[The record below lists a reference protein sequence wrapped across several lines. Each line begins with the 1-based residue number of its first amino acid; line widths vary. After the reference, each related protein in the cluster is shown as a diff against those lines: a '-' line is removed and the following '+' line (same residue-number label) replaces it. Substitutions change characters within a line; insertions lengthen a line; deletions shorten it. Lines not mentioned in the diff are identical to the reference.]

1 MNKLNNI
8 NSKQDHILACLSS
21 APSNAKIIRTAAR
34 MAKAFDSQFTALFVE
49 TPDFAVATD
58 ENKKRLEENR
68 KLAEQLGATI
78 ETVYGDDVP
87 YQIAEFARIS
97 GITKIVLGRSSVHR
111 RHFWSGPSLTEKLTM
126 TAPNLDIY
134 IIPDASA
141 ENGYGSGRKLFTR
154 PLLPSVR
161 DLLITAGI
169 LSCITLIGFF
179 FLQLDFARYNII
191 MLYMLGV
198 LFTALCTS
206 GYTCGVL
213 GSIAS
218 VALYN
223 FFLTEPR
230 LTFHAYDPGY
240 QVTFALML
248 TSAII
253 TCALTTRLK
262 DHAKMSAQAAFRTKI
277 LFDTN
282 QLLQRAKSE
291 EEILS
296 QTASQLMKLLNRSL
310 IVYPEQNGDLGSEQ
324 VFEIDGKVPRNIFSA
339 PEERDA
345 ANWTFANK
353 KRSGAGTDS
362 YPDAKGLYLALR
374 TGGGVFGVIGIDLSE
389 KPLDAFE
396 NSVLLSILGE
406 GALAIENR
414 RNALEKE
421 QAALQARNEELR
433 ANLLRTISHDLRTP
447 LTSISGNAS
456 NLLSNGETLD
466 TETRNKICTDIF
478 DDAQWLIGL
487 VENLLSIT
495 RIEDGRM
502 NLQISP
508 QLMDEMIEEALHHVN
523 RKSVEHEISV
533 DSSEEFILAKVDA
546 RLIVQVVINIVD
558 NAIKYTPKG
567 SEIKIFTEKRQNQV
581 VVSIADNG
589 PGISDEVKA
598 HVFDMFYS
606 GANKIADSRRSL
618 GLGLSLCKSIVNAH
632 GGEISVSD
640 HKPHGT
646 IFTFTLPA
654 GEVFLHE

>member
-1 MNKLNNI
+1 MNQN
-8 NSKQDHILACLSS
+8 DPPTEHILACLSS
-21 APSNAKIIRTAAR
+21 SPSNAKIVRTAAT
-34 MAKAFDSQFTALFVE
+34 MAKAFGGTFTALYVR
-49 TPDFAVATD
+49 TPDSD
-58 ENKKRLEENR
+58 QMGKEDCRRLQQHIR
-68 KLAEQLGATI
+68 MAEQAGADISTI
-78 ETVYGDDVP
+78 YGDDIP
-87 YQIAEFARIS
+87 QQIAEFARIS

-111 RHFWSGPSLTEKLTM
+111 RHFWSGPSLTEKLTL

-198 LFTALCTS
+198 LFTAWFTS

-213 GSIAS
+213 GSVAS

-223 FFLTEPR
+223 FFMTEPY

-324 VFEIDGKVPRNIFSA
+324 VFGIDGEVPCNIFSA

-456 NLLSNGETLD
+456 NLLSNGEMLD
-466 TETRNKICTDIF
+466 TETRNKTEILVQNRFLGLTGKRCKTSF
-478 DDAQWLIGL
+478 LHRKNGMQQIGH
-487 VENLLSIT
+487 
-495 RIEDGRM
+495 
-502 NLQISP
+502 LQT
-508 QLMDEMIEEALHHVN
+508 
-523 RKSVEHEISV
+523 KSVPVQARIAARTQRG
-533 DSSEEFILAKVDA
+533 FILH
-546 RLIVQVVINIVD
+546 
-558 NAIKYTPKG
+558 
-567 SEIKIFTEKRQNQV
+567 F
-581 VVSIADNG
+581 G
-589 PGISDEVKA
+589 PGAVCLEWLGSICPKNRWMPLKTVCCFPFWVKVRWPSKTA
-598 HVFDMFYS
+598 EMRWKKSKLHCRQGMKS
-606 GANKIADSRRSL
+606 CGQTCCARSPMI
-618 GLGLSLCKSIVNAH
+618 CA
-632 GGEISVSD
+632 
-640 HKPHGT
+640 PR
-646 IFTFTLPA
+646 
-654 GEVFLHE
+654 

>member
-1 MNKLNNI
+1 MNQN
-8 NSKQDHILACLSS
+8 DPPTEHILACLSS
-21 APSNAKIIRTAAR
+21 SPSNAKIVRTAAT
-34 MAKAFDSQFTALFVE
+34 MAKAFGGTFTALYVR
-49 TPDFAVATD
+49 TPDSNQMGKED
-58 ENKKRLEENR
+58 RRRLQQHIR
-68 KLAEQLGATI
+68 MAEQEGADISTI
-78 ETVYGDDVP
+78 YGNDIP
-87 YQIAEFARIS
+87 QQIAEFARIS
-97 GITKIVLGRSSVHR
+97 GITKIVLGRSSIHR
-111 RHFWSGPSLTEKLTM
+111 RHFWSGPSLTEKLTL

-161 DLLITAGI
+161 DLMITAGI

-191 MLYMLGV
+191 TFYMLGV

-230 LTFHAYDPGY
+230 LTFHAYAPGY
-240 QVTFALML
+240 PVTFALML

-253 TCALTTRLK
+253 TCTLTTRLK

-282 QLLQRAKSE
+282 QLLQKAKSE
-291 EEILS
+291 EEIFSL
-296 QTASQLMKLLNRSL
+296 TASQLIKLLNRSL

-324 VFEIDGKVPRNIFSA
+324 LFSVDGEVPCNIFSA

-345 ANWTFANK
+345 ANWTFSNK

-362 YPDAKGLYLALR
+362 YPDAKGLYLALP

-396 NSVLLSILGE
+396 NSV
-406 GALAIENR
+406 
-414 RNALEKE
+414 
-421 QAALQARNEELR
+421 
-433 ANLLRTISHDLRTP
+433 
-447 LTSISGNAS
+447 
-456 NLLSNGETLD
+456 
-466 TETRNKICTDIF
+466 
-478 DDAQWLIGL
+478 
-487 VENLLSIT
+487 LLSIT

-523 RKSVEHEISV
+523 RKSCEHTITTQYGDEILLV
-533 DSSEEFILAKVDA
+533 NVDA
-546 RLIVQVVINIVD
+546 RLIMQVVVNLVD
-558 NAIKYTPKG
+558 NAIKYTPVG
-567 SEIKIFTEKRQNQV
+567 SVIQISAYRKDHQV
-581 VVSIADNG
+581 IVKVADNG
-589 PGISDEVKA
+589 PGIPDRAKA
-598 HVFDMFYS
+598 QVFEMFYTGQS
-606 GANKIADSRRSL
+606 RIADSHRSL
-618 GLGLSLCKSIVNAH
+618 GLGLPLCRAILTAH
-632 GGEISVSD
+632 GGILTLRDNIPNGSVFS
-640 HKPHGT
+640 
-646 IFTFTLPA
+646 FALPQS
-654 GEVFLHE
+654 EVNIHE

>member
-1 MNKLNNI
+1 MNQN
-8 NSKQDHILACLSS
+8 DPPTEHILACLSS
-21 APSNAKIIRTAAR
+21 SPSNAKIVRTAAT
-34 MAKAFDSQFTALFVE
+34 MAKAFGGTFTALYVR
-49 TPDFAVATD
+49 TPDSD
-58 ENKKRLEENR
+58 QMGKEDCRRLQQHIR
-68 KLAEQLGATI
+68 MAEQAGADISTI
-78 ETVYGDDVP
+78 YGDDIP
-87 YQIAEFARIS
+87 QQIAEFARIS

-141 ENGYGSGRKLFTR
+141 ENGYGSGRKLFIR
-154 PLLPSVR
+154 PFLPSVR
-161 DLLITAGI
+161 DLLVTAGI
-169 LSCITLIGFF
+169 LSCITLIGFL

-191 MLYMLGV
+191 TFYMLGV

-253 TCALTTRLK
+253 TCTLTTRLK

-310 IVYPEQNGDLGSEQ
+310 IVYPEQNGGLGSEQ
-324 VFEIDGKVPRNIFSA
+324 IFLVDGEVSRNIFSA
-339 PEERDA
+339 PEERNA

-421 QAALQARNEELR
+421 RATMQAQNEQLR

-456 NLLSNGETLD
+456 NLLSNAETLD
-466 TETRNKICTDIF
+466 AETRTKICTDIF

-508 QLMDEMIEEALHHVN
+508 QLMDEVVEEALRHIS
-523 RKSVEHEISV
+523 RKSKEHIIITTYSDEIL
-533 DSSEEFILAKVDA
+533 LADMDA
-546 RLIVQVVINIVD
+546 RLIMQVIINLVD
-558 NAIKYTPKG
+558 NAIKYTQKG
-567 SEIKIFTEKRQNQV
+567 SRINISAYAKNSNIV
-581 VVSIADNG
+581 VDVSDDG
-589 PGISDEVKA
+589 PGIPDQNKA
-598 HVFDMFYS
+598 QVFEMFFT
-606 GANKIADSRRSL
+606 GQNQIADSHRSL
-618 GLGLSLCKSIVNAH
+618 GLGLALCRTILAAH
-632 GGEISVSD
+632 KGTLTLRDNE
-640 HKPHGT
+640 PHGC
-646 IFTFTLPA
+646 IFSFELPKS
-654 GEVFLHE
+654 EVSIHE

>member
-1 MNKLNNI
+1 MN
-8 NSKQDHILACLSS
+8 QTEQPTEHILACLSS
-21 APSNAKIIRTAAR
+21 SPSNAKIVRTAAT
-34 MAKAFDSQFTALFVE
+34 MAKAFGGTFTALYVR
-49 TPDFAVATD
+49 TPDAD
-58 ENKKRLEENR
+58 HLGEEDQRRLQQHIR
-68 KLAEQLGATI
+68 MAEQAGADISTI
-78 ETVYGDDVP
+78 YGDDIP
-87 YQIAEFARIS
+87 QQIAEFARIS

-111 RHFWSGPSLTEKLTM
+111 RHFWSGPPLTEKLTQ

-134 IIPDASA
+134 IIPDAAA
-141 ENGYGSGRKLFTR
+141 ENEYGHGRKLFVR
-154 PLLPSVR
+154 SFVPSVR
-161 DLLITAGI
+161 DLLITTGI
-169 LSCITLIGFF
+169 LICITIIGFL
-179 FLQLDFARYNII
+179 FLQLNFARYNII
-191 MLYMLGV
+191 MFYMLGV
-198 LFTALCTS
+198 LFTALFTS

-213 GSIAS
+213 SSVAS

-248 TSAII
+248 TSAIV
-253 TCALTTRLK
+253 TCTLTTRLK

-282 QLLQRAKSE
+282 QLLQKAKSE

-296 QTASQLMKLLNRSL
+296 LTASQLRKLLNRNL
-310 IVYPEQNGDLGSEQ
+310 IIYPEQAGALGPEQ
-324 VFEIDGKVPRNIFSA
+324 FFAAEGKAGQNVFSA
-339 PEERDA
+339 PEERAA

-353 KRSGAGTDS
+353 KRSGATTD
-362 YPDAKGLYLALR
+362 YCPDAKGLYLAIR
-374 TGGGVFGVIGIDLSE
+374 TGSGVFGVIGVDLSE
-389 KPLDAFE
+389 KTLDAFE

-421 QAALQARNEELR
+421 RATMQAQNEQLR

-466 TETRNKICTDIF
+466 AATRNKICTDIF

-508 QLMDEMIEEALHHVN
+508 QLMDEMIEEALHHIN
-523 RKSVEHEISV
+523 RKSCEHTITTQFADEILLV
-533 DSSEEFILAKVDA
+533 NVDA
-546 RLIVQVVINIVD
+546 RLIMQVIVNLVD
-558 NAIKYTPKG
+558 NAIKYTPVG
-567 SEIKIFTEKRQNQV
+567 SIIRISAYKKDHQIV
-581 VVSIADNG
+581 VEVADNG
-589 PGISDEVKA
+589 PGIPDCAKA
-598 HVFDMFYS
+598 QVFEMFYTGQS
-606 GANKIADSRRSL
+606 RIADSHRSL
-618 GLGLSLCKSIVNAH
+618 GLGLPLCRTILSTH
-632 GGEISVSD
+632 GGTLTLRDNAPNGCV
-640 HKPHGT
+640 
-646 IFTFTLPA
+646 FAFTLPQS
-654 GEVFLHE
+654 EVSIHE

>member
-1 MNKLNNI
+1 MNRNNPPTE
-8 NSKQDHILACLSS
+8 HILACLSS
-21 APSNAKIIRTAAR
+21 SPSNAKIVRTAAT
-34 MAKAFDSQFTALFVE
+34 MAKAFGGSFTALYVK
-49 TPDFAVATD
+49 TPDADWMSAQD
-58 ENKKRLEENR
+58 KQRLQQHIHM
-68 KLAEQLGATI
+68 AEQAGADIT
-78 ETVYGDDVP
+78 TLYGDDISQ
-87 YQIAEFARIS
+87 QIAEFARIS

-191 MLYMLGV
+191 MLYMLGM

-213 GSIAS
+213 GSVAS

-223 FFLTEPR
+223 FFLTEPY

-253 TCALTTRLK
+253 TCTLTTRLK
-262 DHAKMSAQAAFRTKI
+262 DHAKMSAQAAFRTKV

-282 QLLQRAKSE
+282 QLLQKAKSE
-291 EEILS
+291 EEIFSL
-296 QTASQLMKLLNRSL
+296 TASQLMKLLNRSL
-310 IVYPEQNGDLGSEQ
+310 IVYLEQNGGLGAEQ
-324 VFEIDGKVPRNIFSA
+324 VFGVDGETAQNIFSA

-466 TETRNKICTDIF
+466 AETRTKICTDIF

-508 QLMDEMIEEALHHVN
+508 QLMDEVVEETLRHIS
-523 RKSVEHEISV
+523 RKSKEHIITTTYSDEIL
-533 DSSEEFILAKVDA
+533 LADMDA
-546 RLIVQVVINIVD
+546 RLIMQVIINLVD
-558 NAIKYTPKG
+558 NAIKYTQKG
-567 SEIKIFTEKRQNQV
+567 SRINISAYAKNSNIV
-581 VVSIADNG
+581 VDVSDDG
-589 PGISDEVKA
+589 PGIPEQNKA
-598 HVFDMFYS
+598 QVFEMFFT
-606 GANKIADSRRSL
+606 GQNQIADSHRSL
-618 GLGLSLCKSIVNAH
+618 GLGLALCRTILAAH
-632 GGEISVSD
+632 KGTLTLRDNE
-640 HKPHGT
+640 PHGC
-646 IFTFTLPA
+646 IFSFELPKS
-654 GEVFLHE
+654 EVSIHE

>member
-1 MNKLNNI
+1 MNQN
-8 NSKQDHILACLSS
+8 DPPTEHILACLSS
-21 APSNAKIIRTAAR
+21 SPSNAKIVRTAAT
-34 MAKAFDSQFTALFVE
+34 MAKAFGGTFTALYVR
-49 TPDFAVATD
+49 TPDSD
-58 ENKKRLEENR
+58 QMGKEDCRRLQQHIR
-68 KLAEQLGATI
+68 MAEQAGADISTI
-78 ETVYGDDVP
+78 YGDDIP
-87 YQIAEFARIS
+87 QQIAEFARIS

-111 RHFWSGPSLTEKLTM
+111 RHFWSGPSLTEKLTL

-141 ENGYGSGRKLFTR
+141 ENGYDSGRKLFIR
-154 PLLPSVR
+154 PFLPSVR

-169 LSCITLIGFF
+169 LSCITLIGFL

-191 MLYMLGV
+191 TFYMLGV

-253 TCALTTRLK
+253 TCTLTTRLK

-310 IVYPEQNGDLGSEQ
+310 IVYPEQNGALGSEQ
-324 VFEIDGKVPRNIFSA
+324 VFEMDGEVPCNIFSA

-374 TGGGVFGVIGIDLSE
+374 TGSGVFGVIGIDLSE

-421 QAALQARNEELR
+421 QAALQARNEEMR

-466 TETRNKICTDIF
+466 TDTRNKICTDIF

-502 NLQISP
+502 HLQISP

-523 RKSVEHEISV
+523 RKSCEHTITTQYGDEILLV
-533 DSSEEFILAKVDA
+533 NVDA
-546 RLIVQVVINIVD
+546 RLIMQVVVNLVD
-558 NAIKYTPKG
+558 NAIKYTPVG
-567 SEIKIFTEKRQNQV
+567 SVIQISAYRKDHQV
-581 VVSIADNG
+581 VVDVADNG
-589 PGISDEVKA
+589 PGIPDRAKA
-598 HVFDMFYS
+598 QVFEMFYTGQS
-606 GANKIADSRRSL
+606 RIADSHRSL
-618 GLGLSLCKSIVNAH
+618 GLGLPLCRAILTAH
-632 GGEISVSD
+632 GGTLTLRNNIPNGSVFS
-640 HKPHGT
+640 
-646 IFTFTLPA
+646 FALPQS
-654 GEVFLHE
+654 EVNIHE

>member
-1 MNKLNNI
+1 MNQN
-8 NSKQDHILACLSS
+8 DPPTEHILACLSS
-21 APSNAKIIRTAAR
+21 SPSNAKIVRTAAT
-34 MAKAFDSQFTALFVE
+34 MAKAFGGSFTALYVK
-49 TPDFAVATD
+49 TPDADWMSAQD
-58 ENKKRLEENR
+58 KQRLQQHIHM
-68 KLAEQLGATI
+68 AEQAGADIT
-78 ETVYGDDVP
+78 TLYGDDIP
-87 YQIAEFARIS
+87 QQIAEFARIS

-111 RHFWSGPSLTEKLTM
+111 RHFWSGPSLTEKLTL

-141 ENGYGSGRKLFTR
+141 ENGYDSGRKLFTR

-198 LFTALCTS
+198 LFTAWFTS

-213 GSIAS
+213 GSVAS

-310 IVYPEQNGDLGSEQ
+310 IVYPEQNGGLGAEQ
-324 VFEIDGKVPRNIFSA
+324 IFSVDGETAQNIFSA

-362 YPDAKGLYLALR
+362 CPDAKGLYLALR
-374 TGGGVFGVIGIDLSE
+374 TGGGVFGVVGIDLSE

-421 QAALQARNEELR
+421 RATMQAQNEQLR

-456 NLLSNGETLD
+456 NLLSNAETLD
-466 TETRNKICTDIF
+466 AETRTKICTDIF

-508 QLMDEMIEEALHHVN
+508 QLMDEVVEEALRHIS
-523 RKSVEHEISV
+523 RKSKEHIIITTYSDEIL
-533 DSSEEFILAKVDA
+533 LADMDA
-546 RLIVQVVINIVD
+546 RLIMQVIINLVD
-558 NAIKYTPKG
+558 NAIKYTQKG
-567 SEIKIFTEKRQNQV
+567 SRINISAYAKNSNIV
-581 VVSIADNG
+581 VDVSDDG
-589 PGISDEVKA
+589 PGIPDQNKA
-598 HVFDMFYS
+598 QVFEMFFT
-606 GANKIADSRRSL
+606 GQNQIADSHRSL
-618 GLGLSLCKSIVNAH
+618 GLGLALCRTILAAH
-632 GGEISVSD
+632 KGTLTLRDNE
-640 HKPHGT
+640 PHGC
-646 IFTFTLPA
+646 IFSFELPKS
-654 GEVFLHE
+654 EVSIHE

>member
-1 MNKLNNI
+1 MNQN
-8 NSKQDHILACLSS
+8 DPPTEHILACLSS
-21 APSNAKIIRTAAR
+21 SPSNAKIVRTAAT
-34 MAKAFDSQFTALFVE
+34 MAKAFGGTFTALYVR
-49 TPDFAVATD
+49 TPDSD
-58 ENKKRLEENR
+58 QMGKEDRRRLQQHIR
-68 KLAEQLGATI
+68 MAEQAGADISTI
-78 ETVYGDDVP
+78 YGDDIP
-87 YQIAEFARIS
+87 QQIAEFARIS

-111 RHFWSGPSLTEKLTM
+111 RHFWSGPSLTEKLTL

-253 TCALTTRLK
+253 TCTLTTRLK

-282 QLLQRAKSE
+282 QLLQKAKSE
-291 EEILS
+291 EEIFSL
-296 QTASQLMKLLNRSL
+296 TASQLIKLLNRSL
-310 IVYPEQNGDLGSEQ
+310 IVYPEQNGVLGSEQ
-324 VFEIDGKVPRNIFSA
+324 VFGVDEETAQNIFSA

-374 TGGGVFGVIGIDLSE
+374 TGGGVFGVVGIDCP
-389 KPLDAFE
+389 KNRWMPLKT
-396 NSVLLSILGE
+396 V
-406 GALAIENR
+406 
-414 RNALEKE
+414 
-421 QAALQARNEELR
+421 
-433 ANLLRTISHDLRTP
+433 
-447 LTSISGNAS
+447 
-456 NLLSNGETLD
+456 
-466 TETRNKICTDIF
+466 CC
-478 DDAQWLIGL
+478 
-487 VENLLSIT
+487 
-495 RIEDGRM
+495 
-502 NLQISP
+502 SP
-508 QLMDEMIEEALHHVN
+508 
-523 RKSVEHEISV
+523 
-533 DSSEEFILAKVDA
+533 FWAKVRWPSKTAETHWKKSRQPCRQKMKSCGQTCCA
-546 RLIVQVVINIVD
+546 RSPMTC
-558 NAIKYTPKG
+558 AP
-567 SEIKIFTEKRQNQV
+567 R
-581 VVSIADNG
+581 
-589 PGISDEVKA
+589 
-598 HVFDMFYS
+598 
-606 GANKIADSRRSL
+606 
-618 GLGLSLCKSIVNAH
+618 
-632 GGEISVSD
+632 
-640 HKPHGT
+640 
-646 IFTFTLPA
+646 
-654 GEVFLHE
+654 